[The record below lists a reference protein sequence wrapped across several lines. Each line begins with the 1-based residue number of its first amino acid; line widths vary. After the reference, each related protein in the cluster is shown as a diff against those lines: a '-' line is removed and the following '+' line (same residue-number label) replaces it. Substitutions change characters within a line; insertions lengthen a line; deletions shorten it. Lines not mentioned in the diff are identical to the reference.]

1 MARNIRLIKQKEPP
15 KNTTNYSPMIVYQ
28 ESKQTFMSHVRES
41 KIDYIIHENFQ
52 KKLGRSTGKREVE
65 SWKNSMQYMRN
76 VLDDPEIPNS
86 VQISIECQVPN
97 TSKRIDFIITGQ
109 NANKRDCAIIVELK
123 QWESATITALDGVV
137 KTFVGGGLRDVSH
150 PSYQAWSYAA
160 LLEGF
165 NAAVYQQDIT
175 LKPCA
180 FLHNCEVPGD
190 LISPF
195 YKQYLE
201 KAPLFSKN
209 DVVKLADFIKS
220 HVKYGDPT
228 NIMYRIEHGKIR
240 PSKTIADT
248 IAKMINGHEEFVMI
262 DDQKV
267 VFEYAKN
274 LVDSSSAAKKN
285 VLIVS
290 GGPGTGK
297 SVVAIQLT
305 AGLTAEQKLVQYVS
319 KNSAPRDVYASKLT
333 GYRSKTW
340 VNNLFKGSGSYIN
353 TQNGEFDALIVDEA
367 HRLNEKSGMFSN
379 LGENQIKEIIQAAK
393 CSIFFLDE
401 DQRVTMKDIG
411 SKQAVEYWAKRSG
424 ATVHHLELESQFRC
438 NGSDGYLAWLDYLL
452 FSRETAHTN
461 VRALNYQFEV
471 LYDPNELRKRI
482 TAYNE
487 IRNRARMVAGY
498 CWPWHSKKDKN
509 AMDIVIPESN
519 FGMQWNLTQDGMLWI
534 ISPESVQQI
543 GCIHT
548 CQGLEVDYVGVIIG
562 PDMVIR
568 AGQWVCR
575 PEFRASKDKSVHGL
589 KTILKRDPAKGKE
602 LGDLIIKNTYRTLM
616 TRGMK
621 GCLIYS
627 SDEETRDW
635 LSKIASK

>member
-1 MARNIRLIKQKEPP
+1 MFFGVKAL
-15 KNTTNYSPMIVYQ
+15 
-28 ESKQTFMSHVRES
+28 
-41 KIDYIIHENFQ
+41 
-52 KKLGRSTGKREVE
+52 
-65 SWKNSMQYMRN
+65 
-76 VLDDPEIPNS
+76 
-86 VQISIECQVPN
+86 
-97 TSKRIDFIITGQ
+97 
-109 NANKRDCAIIVELK
+109 
-123 QWESATITALDGVV
+123 ATITALDGVV

-165 NAAVYQQDIT
+165 NEAVYQQDIT

-248 IAKMINGHEEFVMI
+248 IAKMINGHEEIGMI

-379 LGENQIKEIIQAAK
+379 LGENQIKEKEELVIFYHFKKVRAICDATQKPKFDKIVKEAAK
-393 CSIFFLDE
+393 MMGPRQHE
-401 DQRVTMKDIG
+401 GPGPPPPPRMG
-411 SKQAVEYWAKRSG
+411 
-424 ATVHHLELESQFRC
+424 
-438 NGSDGYLAWLDYLL
+438 DG
-452 FSRETAHTN
+452 
-461 VRALNYQFEV
+461 
-471 LYDPNELRKRI
+471 
-482 TAYNE
+482 
-487 IRNRARMVAGY
+487 
-498 CWPWHSKKDKN
+498 
-509 AMDIVIPESN
+509 
-519 FGMQWNLTQDGMLWI
+519 
-534 ISPESVQQI
+534 
-543 GCIHT
+543 
-548 CQGLEVDYVGVIIG
+548 QG
-562 PDMVIR
+562 PPPR
-568 AGQWVCR
+568 R
-575 PEFRASKDKSVHGL
+575 
-589 KTILKRDPAKGKE
+589 
-602 LGDLIIKNTYRTLM
+602 
-616 TRGMK
+616 
-621 GCLIYS
+621 
-627 SDEETRDW
+627 
-635 LSKIASK
+635 